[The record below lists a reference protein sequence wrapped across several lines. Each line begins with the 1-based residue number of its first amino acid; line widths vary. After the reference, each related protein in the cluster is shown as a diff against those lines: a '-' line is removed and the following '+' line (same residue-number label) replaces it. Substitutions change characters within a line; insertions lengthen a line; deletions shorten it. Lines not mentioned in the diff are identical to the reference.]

1 MKLVILLKVVIL
13 VNLVILLNLVILVI
27 NADEFGD
34 SGMLFSFSYS
44 AVAVATRLVC
54 FVKSIFWEPV

>member
-13 VNLVILLNLVILVI
+13 VNLVILVI

-44 AVAVATRLVC
+44 AAVATRLVC

>member
-44 AVAVATRLVC
+44 AAVATRLVC